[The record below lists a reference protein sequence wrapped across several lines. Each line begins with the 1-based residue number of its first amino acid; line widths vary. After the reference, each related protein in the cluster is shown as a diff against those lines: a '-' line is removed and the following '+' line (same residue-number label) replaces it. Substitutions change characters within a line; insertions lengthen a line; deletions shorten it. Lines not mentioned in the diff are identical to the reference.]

1 MFIERKIGSEQ
12 IRYTPATGE
21 FQKFCKRPNRHQK
34 FYGYYRVDS
43 VSGSG
48 YPHVSIDGKKVS
60 CHRLAFEIM
69 GREIPP
75 GAVIDHIN
83 GNKLDTRWSNLR
95 ILTHAEN
102 LNAYRSESR
111 TGISPLVI
119 KSGRRY
125 KTTVYLS
132 GREFTLYLDTPAE
145 ANAFLVALTGANK

>member
-1 MFIERKIGSEQ
+1 MFIEKKIGSEQ
-12 IRYTPATGE
+12 IRYNPATGE

-34 FYGYYRVDS
+34 TYGYYTVTGK
-43 VSGSG
+43 SGSG

-69 GREIPP
+69 GHEIPT
-75 GAVIDHIN
+75 GAVIDHIY
-83 GNKLDTRWSNLR
+83 GDKLDMRWAKLR

-102 LNAYRSESR
+102 LNAYRTESR

-119 KSGRRY
+119 RAGRKY

-132 GREFTLYLDTPAE
+132 GMEFTLYLDTQVE
-145 ANAFLVALTGANK
+145 AIAFLAALTGANQ

>member
-12 IRYTPATGE
+12 IRYNPSTGE
-21 FQKFCKRPNRHQK
+21 VQKFCKRPGRHQK
-34 FYGYYRVDS
+34 TYGYYKVTGI
-43 VSGSG
+43 SGAG

-60 CHRLAFEIM
+60 CHRLAFGIM
-69 GREIPP
+69 GYEIPP
-75 GAVIDHIN
+75 ESVIDHVN
-83 GNKLDTRWSNLR
+83 GDKLDTRWANLR

-102 LNAYRSESR
+102 MNAYRSESR
-111 TGISPLVI
+111 SGISPLVI

-145 ANAFLVALTGANK
+145 ASAFLFALMGQNK